1 VALEVIWRVFNV
13 AKYLISKNGNNRSN
27 RMKRGYLGEFEEL
40 VLLTVAV
47 LSSNAYGVSITHEII
62 KQTQRSVRLNQVH
75 AALQRLED
83 KGMVASRMGEPT
95 AERGGRRKRLFTIT
109 AFGQQTIGDIQAIR
123 NNMWNLLQ
131 GTN

>member
-1 VALEVIWRVFNV
+1 
-13 AKYLISKNGNNRSN
+13 
-27 RMKRGYLGEFEEL
+27 MKRGYLGEFEEL

-47 LSSNAYGVSITHEII
+47 LSSKAYGVSITHEII

-83 KGMVASRMGEPT
+83 KGMVASRMGDPT

-131 GTN
+131 GLTKTV